1 MQDSIPTTPDGS
13 LDYQTM
19 ADDLGIADVEGRSSV
34 FITDNTGVVR
44 RVISTNLTKGSV
56 CLLDEATGDEYTTAL
71 ADLWT
76 DWRWDDLTYVDRTFL
91 HHNEFAVT
99 EEHRPHLEALVE
111 YIQSETAASSDP
123 LPDDVQTDLEVING
137 LLHD

>member
-1 MQDSIPTTPDGS
+1 MQDSIPTTSDGS

-19 ADDLGIADVEGRSSV
+19 TDDLGIADLEGRSSV

-44 RVISTNLTKGSV
+44 RVISTNLSTGSV
-56 CLLDEATGDEYTTAL
+56 RLRDEATGDEYTTEL

-76 DWRWDDLTYVDRTFL
+76 DWRWDDLIYVDRAFL

-99 EEHRPHLEALVE
+99 EERRPHLEALVE
-111 YIQSETAASSDP
+111 YIQSERAASTDP
-123 LPDDVQTDLEVING
+123 LPNDVQTALEVMTD
-137 LLHD
+137 LLND